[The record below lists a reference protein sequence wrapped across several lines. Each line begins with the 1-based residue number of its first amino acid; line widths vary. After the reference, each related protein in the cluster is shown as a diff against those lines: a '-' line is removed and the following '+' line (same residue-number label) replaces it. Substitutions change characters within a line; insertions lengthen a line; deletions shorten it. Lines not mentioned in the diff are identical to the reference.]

1 MVSCEELE
9 KTTDIGKGEEMK
21 ESQDQ
26 TEYDDRWAPLSCRLY
41 IVRGGGD
48 RRGKTPRTPP
58 PRSRWWPVTSD
69 HRLVKD
75 RG

>member
-1 MVSCEELE
+1 MNGEYLSCEELE
-9 KTTDIGKGEEMK
+9 KTADIGKGEEMK

-48 RRGKTPRTPP
+48 RRGKTHVHPRQGLGGGQSLAT
-58 PRSRWWPVTSD
+58 T
-69 HRLVKD
+69 
-75 RG
+75 G